1 MAWSRGKA
9 YGQDLRDRAFA
20 MADDGFA
27 VGQVAELLR
36 VSISY
41 VSKALSRRRRTG
53 ETAARPQCCH
63 VGLKLAALREKIAA
77 EIAAK
82 PDVTIE
88 ELRRWLVAPHE
99 TTASHGLMVK
109 TVAQLRLTHKKS
121 PSTQPNRRV
130 QTSLR
135 RVQHGAKINPRWT
148 ARS

>member
-63 VGLKLAALREKIAA
+63 VGLKLAALREK
-77 EIAAK
+77 
-82 PDVTIE
+82 
-88 ELRRWLVAPHE
+88 
-99 TTASHGLMVK
+99 S
-109 TVAQLRLTHKKS
+109 RLKL
-121 PSTQPNRRV
+121 PPNRMSRSRNCAV
-130 QTSLR
+130 GWSHLTKRLR
-135 RVQHGAKINPRWT
+135 AT
-148 ARS
+148 D